1 MAAAPRAADALAM
14 CVPIASSLF
23 LQLFLRRNL
32 PEDVLIVIFISLG
45 GSPPR

>member
-1 MAAAPRAADALAM
+1 M

-23 LQLFLRRNL
+23 LQLVLRRNL
-32 PEDVLIVIFISLG
+32 PEDVHIVIFNSLG